1 MGTRVKPP
9 SITRI
14 KLLQESISLTAD
26 SAFLRVMFMHWHH
39 PIWWVPSHHADV
51 ALRRGLVGLG
61 MAVLG
66 AVALRVVAVL
76 GVVAL
81 GVVVQWMAVMEHS
94 ARLGLCKAT
103 RSCSKLTG
111 LPCAQTSQDASALTS
126 NSLKCAEPALMT
138 VIYRARWA
146 ISSALGSAPSL
157 IMRLPSLF

>member
-9 SITRI
+9 STMRI
-14 KLLQESISLTAD
+14 KLLEESISLAAD
-26 SAFLRVMFMHWHH
+26 SAFLRVIFMHRL
-39 PIWWVPSHHADV
+39 PSHHADT
-51 ALRRGLVGLG
+51 ALHRGLAVLG

-66 AVALRVVAVL
+66 WWHWER
-76 GVVAL
+76 
-81 GVVVQWMAVMEHS
+81 MAVMEHS
-94 ARLGLCKAT
+94 ARLGLCEAT
-103 RSCSKLTG
+103 GSCSELTG

-146 ISSALGSAPSL
+146 ISSALGSAPSI